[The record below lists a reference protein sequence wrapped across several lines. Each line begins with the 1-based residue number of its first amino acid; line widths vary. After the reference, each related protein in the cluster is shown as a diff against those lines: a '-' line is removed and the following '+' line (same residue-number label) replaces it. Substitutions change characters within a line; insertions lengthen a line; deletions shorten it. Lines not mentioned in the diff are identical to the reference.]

1 MNNLS
6 TQYSETS
13 KTLKNNELLLNN
25 IETYIPEHL
34 ASIVSNLQSLNARIE
49 MFADRLKN
57 IEV

>member
-25 IETYIPEHL
+25 IEIYIPKHL

-49 MFADRLKN
+49 VFADRLKN
-57 IEV
+57 ICV